1 MMTTEKNPY
10 ADILHLPHHQA
21 ADRPHMS
28 MLNRA
33 AQFSPY
39 AALVGFDDV
48 IAETGRLTDQKAELS
63 EAETELLDQKLTL
76 IDGAVRAG
84 RHPAVSVTY
93 FVSDPRK
100 QGGSYETYMGN
111 VRNIDTARRT
121 VVFLSENGC
130 ARGKVIRIDDITAIH
145 GEPVDPLDD
154 FV

>member
-1 MMTTEKNPY
+1 MMATEKNPY

-48 IAETGRLTDQKAELS
+48 IAETGRR
-63 EAETELLDQKLTL
+63 DQKLTL